1 MSDELDSRGKPQ
13 SEYTDR
19 FSYMDDAPF
28 ASDAEHRIEQSLYS
42 KLNVASDYHWQ
53 VAACRVEAVKRGL
66 TDLVKEL
73 DDCDAQV
80 KTAQDAQ
87 AAEQARLAKM
97 VADAQAAH
105 EETMAAH
112 FAAAP
117 DAAKASGS

>member
-1 MSDELDSRGKPQ
+1 MSDAIDSRGKPQ

-19 FSYMDDAPF
+19 FSYMDDALF
-28 ASDAEHRIEQSLYS
+28 TSDAEHRIEQSLYS

-53 VAACRVEAVKRGL
+53 VAACRAEAIKRDL
-66 TDLVKEL
+66 TDIVKEA
-73 DDCDAQV
+73 DDCAAQV
-80 KTAQDAQ
+80 KTAQDDQ
-87 AAEQARLAKM
+87 AAEQARLAKL

-117 DAAKASGS
+117 DAAKTSGS